1 VRAYHCWSLMDNFE
15 WAEGYSPRFG
25 LAYVDFAGRQHR
37 RINECGRWYAEV
49 ATTKPRAVSR

>member
-1 VRAYHCWSLMDNFE
+1 MRAYHCWSLMDNFE

-49 ATTKPRAVSR
+49 ATTNRVL